1 MEAGIQRNYVFNVL
15 RKDECQSR
23 NTFIKISLK
32 RKSEL
37 DFSFRQRAR
46 MEFVT
51 SNSEGK
57 GKAILGGK
65 WKIQKELKKEESE
78 KYMGKI

>member
-1 MEAGIQRNYVFNVL
+1 
-15 RKDECQSR
+15 
-23 NTFIKISLK
+23 
-32 RKSEL
+32 
-37 DFSFRQRAR
+37 